1 MFLLAEFS
9 LVGTGIVVLVTVL
22 CISYAS
28 FEAYRKKTPERRIR
42 ENGQPVL
49 AVLVMA
55 NSQFLSD
62 TKIPMAPALTL
73 VTFDPPSLRLLQ
85 EMREIGSELFK
96 LYTCDPYM
104 VITLPKH
111 QQAVAELIKND
122 RYVEGRRNQ
131 VPLEMTG
138 GRVLYMVDTMLERKR
153 IPPHAGHTRA
163 LACMVTGTDQ
173 GEIMVLPYEDEL
185 AQRIYQS
192 VGAV

>member
-1 MFLLAEFS
+1 MVLLAEFS
-9 LVGTGIVVLVTVL
+9 PIGTGIVVLVTLL
-22 CISYAS
+22 CISYAA
-28 FEAYRKKTPERRIR
+28 FDAYRKKAPERRIR

-55 NSQFLSD
+55 NSEFLSD
-62 TKIPMAPALTL
+62 NKIPMAPALTL

-85 EMREIGSELFK
+85 EMREISSELFK
-96 LYTCDPYM
+96 LYKFDPYM

-111 QQAVAELIKND
+111 QQEVAELIKND

-138 GRVLYMVDTMLERKR
+138 GLVLYMVDTMLERKR

-173 GEIMVLPYEDEL
+173 GEIMVLPHEDEL
-185 AQRIYQS
+185 AQRIYQA
-192 VGAV
+192 VGAS